1 MPEHAVI
8 GGSTQPVAEAA
19 ARSCGRPFKKYGIA
33 FPPLPSSPSLLRYF
47 GAVADV
53 CPLPGLG
60 WATSLELSESDH
72 AWKQLP
78 HAHLLSLTMLHT
90 LAFQLKTSTKDA
102 NKAFEENWNSR
113 FSWFT
118 KGHCSHITTI
128 RGDKESHTVSLQ
140 SYQD

>member
-1 MPEHAVI
+1 
-8 GGSTQPVAEAA
+8 
-19 ARSCGRPFKKYGIA
+19 
-33 FPPLPSSPSLLRYF
+33 
-47 GAVADV
+47 
-53 CPLPGLG
+53 
-60 WATSLELSESDH
+60 
-72 AWKQLP
+72 
-78 HAHLLSLTMLHT
+78 MLHT
-90 LAFQLKTSTKDA
+90 LSFQLKTSKKDA

>member
-1 MPEHAVI
+1 MALH
-8 GGSTQPVAEAA
+8 
-19 ARSCGRPFKKYGIA
+19 
-33 FPPLPSSPSLLRYF
+33 FPPYHPPPPCWVMV
-47 GAVADV
+47 GAVAGV

-72 AWKQLP
+72 AWKQIP
-78 HAHLLSLTMLHT
+78 HVHLLSLTMLHT
-90 LAFQLKTSTKDA
+90 LSFQLKTSKKDA